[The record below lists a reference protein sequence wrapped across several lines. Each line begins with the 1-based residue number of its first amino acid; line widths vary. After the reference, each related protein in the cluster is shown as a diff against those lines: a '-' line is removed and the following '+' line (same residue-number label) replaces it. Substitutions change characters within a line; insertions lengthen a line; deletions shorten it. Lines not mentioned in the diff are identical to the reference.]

1 MKKGFTLVE
10 LMAVIVIV
18 AIISVIG
25 YAGVTIVQKNIK
37 TNLWEGKVEA
47 IENGAV
53 SYGED
58 NKNKLTNSCI
68 IDGSTKTSCQSVKVQ
83 YLIDRNYVPTDE
95 LDINGNEVIIND
107 TIGDTA
113 YANDM
118 DVYIYVENNI
128 VYAKLME

>member
-47 IENGAV
+47 I
-53 SYGED
+53 
-58 NKNKLTNSCI
+58 
-68 IDGSTKTSCQSVKVQ
+68 
-83 YLIDRNYVPTDE
+83 
-95 LDINGNEVIIND
+95 
-107 TIGDTA
+107 
-113 YANDM
+113 
-118 DVYIYVENNI
+118 
-128 VYAKLME
+128 

>member
-58 NKNKLTNSCI
+58 NKNK
-68 IDGSTKTSCQSVKVQ
+68 
-83 YLIDRNYVPTDE
+83 
-95 LDINGNEVIIND
+95 
-107 TIGDTA
+107 
-113 YANDM
+113 
-118 DVYIYVENNI
+118 NN
-128 VYAKLME
+128 KSKRR

>member
-1 MKKGFTLVE
+1 MSEVAQKLKISYERKAATLHSFFALKFHDGDE
-10 LMAVIVIV
+10 DLA
-18 AIISVIG
+18 
-25 YAGVTIVQKNIK
+25 
-37 TNLWEGKVEA
+37 KVEA

-95 LDINGNEVIIND
+95 LDSNGNEVIIND